1 MSILTDLMT
10 RRPNAPFEV
19 DLKPEQVEEFRTRGF
34 IQIPRIASDEEL
46 AWLVQVYDALFAE
59 KRGSYHGGYFDLTR
73 PYDSEGEDLLPQII
87 APEIRFPQ
95 LKETGF
101 WTNGRKLARQLL
113 GVEPAEPVRGWGHM
127 IRKPA
132 RIGEKLPW
140 HQDEAYWEPEF
151 DYRALGCWMP
161 LDDATLESG
170 CMSMIPGSH
179 LGDIVPHRHIDDDP
193 SVQGLETIALPARAA
208 EAVPLPTLAG
218 GAVLH
223 HCRMLHM
230 SGPNVSENVR
240 RAYANEW
247 QTTPVRRAVPYVRPW
262 QVAAEEAHA
271 KRFGKDRV
279 WFD

>member
-1 MSILTDLMT
+1 
-10 RRPNAPFEV
+10 
-19 DLKPEQVEEFRTRGF
+19 
-34 IQIPRIASDEEL
+34 
-46 AWLVQVYDALFAE
+46 
-59 KRGSYHGGYFDLTR
+59 
-73 PYDSEGEDLLPQII
+73 
-87 APEIRFPQ
+87 
-95 LKETGF
+95 
-101 WTNGRKLARQLL
+101 
-113 GVEPAEPVRGWGHM
+113 
-127 IRKPA
+127 
-132 RIGEKLPW
+132 
-140 HQDEAYWEPEF
+140 
-151 DYRALGCWMP
+151 MP

-193 SVQGLETIALPARAA
+193 SVQGLETIALPAHAA